1 VAAEVSGGAAAAA
14 SGSSLRRAV
23 VLAREL
29 LDELARAPSPS
40 PAGEPESAPTPPAA
54 AVFRRDGAVWTL
66 SFAGRTV
73 ALPDAKGLHDLAAL
87 LAAPG
92 REIDSVE
99 LAGAVVEQP
108 DTGPLLDEQ
117 ARREYQRRVREL
129 QAELAEAEYA
139 SDQRG
144 ADRAR
149 LELEALLDELGAAT
163 GLGGRRRTAAST
175 RERAR
180 STVGWRIRAA
190 LARIDEVHPELG
202 EHLRAAV
209 RTGARCGYRPDLPVS
224 WELGPIRP

>member
-1 VAAEVSGGAAAAA
+1 M
-14 SGSSLRRAV
+14 
-23 VLAREL
+23 LARDL
-29 LDELARAPSPS
+29 LDELAEASLRT
-40 PAGEPESAPTPPAA
+40 PATPAVAA
-54 AVFRRDGAVWTL
+54 FRREGTVWSL
-66 SFAGRTV
+66 SFAGRTA

-99 LAGAVVEQP
+99 LAAAAVEEP
-108 DTGPLLDEQ
+108 DTGPRLDDQ
-117 ARREYQRRVREL
+117 ARRSYQRRIREL
-129 QAELAEAEYA
+129 QAELADAEDIH
-139 SDQRG
+139 DQRG

-163 GLGGRRRTAAST
+163 GLGGRRRSGAST

-190 LARIDEVHPELG
+190 LARIDDVHPELG

-209 RTGARCGYRPDLPVS
+209 RTGARCSYRPETQVR
-224 WELGPIRP
+224 WELGPNRP